1 MIATKQLLS
10 LSLSRSRW
18 LGSEPKKIQRAN
30 PPSWYMYTILLL
42 DTHAILV
49 GALGAS
55 WCEITDVCPPACK
68 RLSLLA
74 CAQYS
79 YSLYIYPRA
88 RKGISIEEEDSCCFE
103 KLDVSRPFAVIPP
116 HPSLRV

>member
-1 MIATKQLLS
+1 
-10 LSLSRSRW
+10 
-18 LGSEPKKIQRAN
+18 
-30 PPSWYMYTILLL
+30 MYTILLL
-42 DTHAILV
+42 HTHAILV

-103 KLDVSRPFAVIPP
+103 KLDVSRPFAVIPLP
-116 HPSLRV
+116 TLLSAFDSLCVSCLRTWVLLAR